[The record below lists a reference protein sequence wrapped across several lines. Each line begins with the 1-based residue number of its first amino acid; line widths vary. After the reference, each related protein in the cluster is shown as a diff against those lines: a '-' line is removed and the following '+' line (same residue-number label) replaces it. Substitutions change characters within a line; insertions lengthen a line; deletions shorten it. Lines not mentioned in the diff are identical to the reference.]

1 MNEEEKNAIKFLQK
15 LEFDE
20 YEWWY
25 SGEEY
30 ETREEIEK
38 AFEKAQEIIINL
50 IDKQQKEIEHLQEK
64 YNHIINFSNELLEEG
79 GD

>member
-1 MNEEEKNAIKFLQK
+1 MSEEEKEAINCLKGLCTDDCINHDIVDK
-15 LEFDE
+15 VL
-20 YEWWY
+20 
-25 SGEEY
+25 
-30 ETREEIEK
+30 
-38 AFEKAQEIIINL
+38 NL